1 MDTFPD
7 DADGNALKSL
17 LELGCDLS
25 KPMDVDIQIAVPDE
39 EISMQ
44 IASAAAALGFRTEIF
59 FDEDIEDVEEAP
71 EPWTCEC
78 SKVMV
83 VSYDSIVAAQASL
96 NEIAKPLNC
105 YLLTSRLLASRLNI
119 LSSRV

>member
-25 KPMDVDIQIAVPDE
+25 KPMDVDIQVAVPDE
-39 EISMQ
+39 EVSMQ
-44 IASAAAALGFRTEIF
+44 IAGAAAALGFRTEIF
-59 FDEDIEDVEEAP
+59 FDEDIEDVEEAT

-78 SKVMV
+78 SKVMI

-96 NEIAKPLNC
+96 NEIAKPLKC
-105 YLLTSRLLASRLNI
+105 YVDGWSTFGNAD
-119 LSSRV
+119 